1 MAAERT
7 ELRSEEL
14 GRPFPGT
21 LDHVGLFEVSGVL
34 GDSGA
39 GDTVT
44 VGWKEGEPY
53 GDEATLI
60 LLRIEARVFDGVP
73 LGPPT
78 GPFTETAEQHL
89 KSPVTAY
96 ILMKNVLSEVSV
108 VKGDVPVPQAVG
120 GRIL

>member
-21 LDHVGLFEVSGVL
+21 LDHVGPFEVSGVL

-60 LLRIEARVFDGVP
+60 LLQIEARVFDGVP
-73 LGPPT
+73 LGPLQDLLPRRQSSTSKARLRPT
-78 GPFTETAEQHL
+78 
-89 KSPVTAY
+89 S
-96 ILMKNVLSEVSV
+96 S
-108 VKGDVPVPQAVG
+108 
-120 GRIL
+120 